1 MNKTTASATLTNTL
15 TTDAIPMNT
24 HTPKHVAIEYGNSTA
39 PTAAPLA
46 PEPMSGLT
54 IAAFV
59 AAAGG
64 SDEPPRPAT
73 LVEALAQAKASG
85 ALSASA
91 IKDAS
96 SAINSLARMAHIK
109 PEDLPAAPVD
119 LPPILESIKPAA
131 HDMTKKRYSNIR
143 SALLSVLVAVDLA
156 DPPGPRGDARDG
168 LGAIDQDLGKNDRLA
183 LERFLRFCQRRGIPH
198 DAVTNKDLEAYRS
211 WLEKRTL
218 KRDVKRIIR
227 NVRRGLTRAIGRV
240 PGRPAQGLPTPA
252 GRRRWRSAGL
262 WRFGRAPLRMAGQ
275 FTENYPSTVFTSTGV
290 GNKVSNRSYKIDQ

>member
-46 PEPMSGLT
+46 PEPEPMSDHA
-54 IAAFV
+54 IAAFL

-64 SDEPPRPAT
+64 SGKPPRPAT

-119 LPPILESIKPAA
+119 LRPILESIKPAA

-198 DAVTNKDLEAYRS
+198 DAVTNNDLEAYRS

-218 KRDVKRIIR
+218 
-227 NVRRGLTRAIGRV
+227 
-240 PGRPAQGLPTPA
+240 
-252 GRRRWRSAGL
+252 
-262 WRFGRAPLRMAGQ
+262 
-275 FTENYPSTVFTSTGV
+275 
-290 GNKVSNRSYKIDQ
+290 